1 MLSSNRLSAEN
12 RTAQLHEASDD
23 EVQNMSS
30 RLIAQNRAAY
40 LKLTG
45 DIIESGK
52 DTPSPNH

>member
-1 MLSSNRLSAEN
+1 MLSSNRLSVEN

-23 EVQNMSS
+23 EVQNASS

-40 LKLTG
+40 QKLAG